1 MLRLPPFEYYAP
13 KSAAQAAKMLAE
25 FGPEALLVAGGTD
38 VYPKMKRYQF
48 QPKALIS
55 LKQIKRLSG
64 ILGSNSKGF
73 VLKSGTTLTEVAS
86 HSSLSKAYP
95 GLAKAAGVVSTP
107 ILRNMGTIGGNLCLD
122 TRCNYYDQ
130 THHWRKSI
138 SWCMKAPGAKG
149 VLFKPSATR
158 DESIPCRVAPGGD
171 RCWAVSSTDTAP
183 VMVALGAQVVLVS
196 AKGERVIP
204 AKQLYC
210 DDGIRYVTKRPDEI
224 LTEIHLPPADGIK
237 TTYLKLRR
245 RGSFDFPVLGVAVAL
260 KQAEDKT
267 ITDCKIVL
275 GGIASYPVEFEQ
287 AEKMLIGQKPTLELI
302 EHVAQT
308 VFGPARPM
316 DNTDYQIYYRKR
328 MAPVYVKRALLE
340 LTS

>member
-1 MLRLPPFEYYAP
+1 
-13 KSAAQAAKMLAE
+13 MLADL
-25 FGPEALLVAGGTD
+25 GPQALIVAGGTD
-38 VYPKMKRYQF
+38 IYPKMKRYQF

-55 LKQIKRLSG
+55 LKQIKRLAG
-64 ILGSNSKGF
+64 IFGSKPKGF
-73 VLKSGTTLTEVAS
+73 IVKAGTTLTEVAS
-86 HSSLSKAYP
+86 HAT
-95 GLAKAAGVVSTP
+95 LAKVYSGLTRAAGLVSTP

-138 SWCMKAPGAKG
+138 GWCMKAPNTQGI
-149 VLFKPSATR
+149 LLDPSARR
-158 DESIPCRVAPGGD
+158 DEKIPCRVAPGGP

-183 VMVALGAQVVLVS
+183 VMVALGAQIVLVS
-196 AKGERVIP
+196 AQGERLIP
-204 AKQLYC
+204 ASQLYR
-210 DDGIRYVTKRPDEI
+210 DDGIRYITKRPDEL
-224 LTEIHLPPADGIK
+224 LTEIHLPAAEGMK

-260 KQAEDKT
+260 KQAEDRT
-267 ITDCKIVL
+267 ITACKIVL
-275 GGIASYPVEFEQ
+275 GGIASHPVEFDE
-287 AEKMLIGQKPTLELI
+287 AAKMLIGQKPSTELI

-308 VFGPARPM
+308 VFGPSRPM

-340 LTS
+340 VIS